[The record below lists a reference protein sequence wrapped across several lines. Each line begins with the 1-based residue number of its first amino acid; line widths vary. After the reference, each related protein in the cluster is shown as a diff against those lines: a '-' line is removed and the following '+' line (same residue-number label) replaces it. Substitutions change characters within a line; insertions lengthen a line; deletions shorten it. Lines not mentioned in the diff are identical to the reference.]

1 MPAEQ
6 RPPGQTEPLYRRRA
20 RPEKVYHVFTDG
32 MDVWTGKRR
41 KAEKLYRR
49 FVRTNGAARLY
60 EERYRDR
67 ENDEMLAENCL
78 KSYGGYPL

>member
-1 MPAEQ
+1 MRVEQ
-6 RPPGQTEPLYRRRA
+6 RSPGQTEAAHRRQS

-49 FVRTNGAARLY
+49 LVRENGVARLY

-67 ENDEMLAENCL
+67 ENEVMLSENCL
-78 KSYGGYPL
+78 KSYGGYPA